1 MKKMIALSL
10 VIFPLTQAVAAD
22 CGEAQ
27 TQSEMNQCFSADY
40 KEADKA
46 LNSAYQKV
54 LKLTSGEQRNLLQSS
69 QKKWISYRDA
79 DCKFQTY
86 KSSDG
91 SVSPMNTAICLQTK
105 TELRTKELESMLKC
119 PEGDVSCP
127 L

>member
-1 MKKMIALSL
+1 MKKTIILSL
-10 VIFPLTQAVAAD
+10 VLFPLAQAVASN
-22 CGEAQ
+22 CGDAQ
-27 TQSEMNQCFSADY
+27 TQSAMNQCFSADY

-46 LNSAYQKV
+46 LNSTYQKT

-91 SVSPMNTAICLQTK
+91 SVNPMNTAICLQTK
-105 TELRTKELESMLKC
+105 TEQRTKELESMLKC

>member
-1 MKKMIALSL
+1 MTKTIALSL
-10 VIFPLTQAVAAD
+10 ILFPLTPAVAAN
-22 CGEAQ
+22 CGDAQ
-27 TQSEMNQCFSADY
+27 TQSEMNRCFYADY
-40 KEADKA
+40 NKADKA
-46 LNSAYQKV
+46 LNSTYQKV
-54 LKLTSGEQRNLLQSS
+54 IKLTSGEQRKLLQSA

-91 SVSPMNTAICLQTK
+91 TVSPMNSAICLQTK
-105 TELRTKELESMLKC
+105 TEQRTKELESMLKC

>member
-1 MKKMIALSL
+1 MIAVSL
-10 VIFPLTQAVAAD
+10 ILFPLTQAVAAD
-22 CGEAQ
+22 CGNRH
-27 TQSEMNQCFSADY
+27 TQSEMNQCFTADY

-46 LNSAYQKV
+46 LNSTYQKA
-54 LKLTSGEQRNLLQSS
+54 LKLTSGEQRNLLQSA
-69 QKKWISYRDA
+69 QKKWIGYRDA

-86 KSSDG
+86 KSGDG

-105 TELRTKELESMLKC
+105 TEQRTKELESMLTC

>member
-1 MKKMIALSL
+1 MKKMLTLCLAL
-10 VIFPLTQAVAAD
+10 FPCSQLMAAD
-22 CGEAQ
+22 CNNAQ
-27 TQSEMNQCFSADY
+27 TQSEMNQCAFADY
-40 KEADKA
+40 KKADKE
-46 LNSAYQKV
+46 LNSTYQKA
-54 LKLTSGEQRNLLQSS
+54 LKMTSGEQQNLLQSA

-91 SVSPMNTAICLQTK
+91 SVNPMNTAICLQNK
-105 TELRTKELESMLKC
+105 TEQRTKELQSMLNC

>member
-1 MKKMIALSL
+1 MKKMIAISL
-10 VIFPLTQAVAAD
+10 VLLPLTQALAAD
-22 CGEAQ
+22 CGDAQ

-40 KEADKA
+40 KKADKE
-46 LNSAYQKV
+46 LNNTYQKA
-54 LKLTSGEQRNLLQSS
+54 LKLTSGEQRNLLQSA

-86 KSSDG
+86 KSSGG
-91 SVSPMNTAICLQTK
+91 SVNPMNTAICLQTK
-105 TELRTKELESMLKC
+105 TEQRTKELESMLKC

>member
-1 MKKMIALSL
+1 MKKTIALSL
-10 VIFPLTQAVAAD
+10 VIFPLTQAVAAS

-27 TQSEMNQCFSADY
+27 IQSEMNQCFSADY

-54 LKLTSGEQRNLLQSS
+54 QKLTSGEQRNLLQSS

-91 SVSPMNTAICLQTK
+91 SVSPMNTAICLQAK
-105 TELRTKELESMLKC
+105 TEQRTKELESMLNC

>member
-1 MKKMIALSL
+1 MIKTIALSL
-10 VIFPLTQAVAAD
+10 VLFPLAQAVAST
-22 CGEAQ
+22 CGDAQ
-27 TQSEMNQCFSADY
+27 TQSEMNKCFSSDY

-46 LNSAYQKV
+46 LNNTYQKTM
-54 LKLTSGEQRNLLQSS
+54 KLTSGEQRNLLQSS

-105 TELRTKELESMLKC
+105 TEQRTKELESMLKC

>member
-1 MKKMIALSL
+1 MKIMMALSL
-10 VIFPLTQAVAAD
+10 MLFPLAQAVAAD
-22 CGEAQ
+22 CGNAQ
-27 TQSEMNQCFSADY
+27 TQSEINQCASADY
-40 KEADKA
+40 KKADKE
-46 LNSAYQKV
+46 LNNAYQKA
-54 LKLTSGEQRNLLQSS
+54 LKLTSGEQKNLLQSA

-91 SVSPMNTAICLQTK
+91 TVSPMNTAICLQGK
-105 TELRTKELESMLKC
+105 TEQRTKELQTMLNC

>member
-1 MKKMIALSL
+1 MKKMLALSL
-10 VIFPLTQAVAAD
+10 IISPIMQAVAAD

-27 TQSEMNQCFSADY
+27 TQPAMNQCFSAHY
-40 KEADKA
+40 KEADKT
-46 LNSAYQKV
+46 LNSTYQKV

-91 SVSPMNTAICLQTK
+91 SVSPMNITICLQTK
-105 TELRTKELESMLKC
+105 TEQRTKELESMLKC